1 MPAQGWVAPRYPET
15 AAPCATLANP
25 LKGLMAKKSTKMP
38 ARGEEKRGT
47 KMIREAALERF
58 PNRTKKRKY
67 TIEFTCP
74 EFTCLCPKTGFPD
87 FATIF
92 IRYSPDKWCVEL
104 KSLKLY
110 INKFR
115 DQGVFHED
123 VTNIIADDIIE
134 LLDPAELEVV
144 ADFNVRGNIH
154 TLVTVKHSKSSVKFA
169 DDAEE

>member
-1 MPAQGWVAPRYPET
+1 
-15 AAPCATLANP
+15 
-25 LKGLMAKKSTKMP
+25 MAKNLSVKPKVKSP
-38 ARGEEKRGT
+38 EKHGT
-47 KMIREAALERF
+47 KMIREGSLERF

-92 IRYSPDKWCVEL
+92 IRYSPDNWCVEL

-115 DQGVFHED
+115 DEGVFHED
-123 VTNIIADDIIE
+123 VTNIIADDLIK

-154 TLVTVKHSKSSVKFA
+154 TVVTVTHSKSVSKA
-169 DDAEE
+169 

>member
-1 MPAQGWVAPRYPET
+1 
-15 AAPCATLANP
+15 
-25 LKGLMAKKSTKMP
+25 MAKQSEK
-38 ARGEEKRGT
+38 KRGT
-47 KMIREAALERF
+47 KLIEEAQLERF

-67 TIEFTCP
+67 TIEFTAP

-87 FATIF
+87 FATIY
-92 IRYSPDKWCVEL
+92 IKYQPDEWCVEL

-123 VTNIIADDIIE
+123 VTNIIADDLIT
-134 LLDPAELEVV
+134 LLDPHEIEVI

-154 TLVTVKHSKSSVKFA
+154 TVVSVQHSKSMGRA
-169 DDAEE
+169 

>member
-1 MPAQGWVAPRYPET
+1 MTKKQAP
-15 AAPCATLANP
+15 
-25 LKGLMAKKSTKMP
+25 
-38 ARGEEKRGT
+38 KRGT
-47 KMIREAALERF
+47 KAIQEARLERF

-92 IRYSPDKWCVEL
+92 IRYQPDQWCVEL

-115 DQGVFHED
+115 DEGVFHED
-123 VTNIIADDIIE
+123 VTNIIADDLIK
-134 LLDPAELEVV
+134 LLDPHEIEVV

-154 TLVTVKHSKSSVKFA
+154 TVVTVNHSKSASKLS
-169 DDAEE
+169 

>member
-1 MPAQGWVAPRYPET
+1 
-15 AAPCATLANP
+15 
-25 LKGLMAKKSTKMP
+25 MAKNMTVRPRVK
-38 ARGEEKRGT
+38 AEEKHGT
-47 KMIREAALERF
+47 KLIRAAELERF
-58 PNRTKKRKY
+58 PNRTKKRRY

-92 IRYSPDKWCVEL
+92 IRYQPDDWCVEL

-115 DQGVFHED
+115 DEGVFHED
-123 VTNIIADDIIE
+123 VTNIIADDLIK
-134 LLDPAELEVV
+134 LLDPNEIEVV

-154 TLVTVKHSKSSVKFA
+154 TVVTVTHSKTSSKA
-169 DDAEE
+169 

>member
-1 MPAQGWVAPRYPET
+1 MANKKNPPKKLT
-15 AAPCATLANP
+15 AKPD
-25 LKGLMAKKSTKMP
+25 
-38 ARGEEKRGT
+38 EKHGT
-47 KMIREAALERF
+47 MQIRTAELERF

-92 IRYSPDKWCVEL
+92 IRYQPDDWCVEL

-115 DQGVFHED
+115 DEGVFHED
-123 VTNIIADDIIE
+123 VTNIIADDLIK
-134 LLDPAELEVV
+134 LLDPSEIEVV

-154 TLVTVKHSKSSVKFA
+154 TVVTVTHSKSSAKV
-169 DDAEE
+169 

>member
-1 MPAQGWVAPRYPET
+1 M
-15 AAPCATLANP
+15 AAITVLRP
-25 LKGLMAKKSTKMP
+25 LHLPHDSAKKPPMAKMKKT
-38 ARGEEKRGT
+38 AEKHGT
-47 KMIREAALERF
+47 RQIRTAELERF

-92 IRYSPDKWCVEL
+92 IRYQPDEWCVEL

-115 DQGVFHED
+115 DEGVFHED
-123 VTNIIADDIIE
+123 VTNIIADDLIK
-134 LLDPAELEVV
+134 LLDPSEIEVV

-154 TLVTVKHSKSSVKFA
+154 TVITVTHSKSSAKVQ
-169 DDAEE
+169 

>member
-1 MPAQGWVAPRYPET
+1 
-15 AAPCATLANP
+15 
-25 LKGLMAKKSTKMP
+25 MAKKVEQ
-38 ARGEEKRGT
+38 RGSKE
-47 KMIREAALERF
+47 IRESKLERF
-58 PNRTKKRKY
+58 PNRTTKRDY
-67 TIEFTCP
+67 TVEFTCP

-115 DQGVFHED
+115 DEGVFHED
-123 VTNIIADDIIE
+123 VTNIIADDLIG
-134 LLDPAELEVV
+134 LLDPKEIEIV

-154 TLVTVKHSKSSVKFA
+154 TVVKVVHSKSSSKK
-169 DDAEE
+169 